1 MYIYIHIY
9 THMYVYIYICIHTYV
24 CIYMCVCIIVVL
36 DNGISNQLKMPWV
49 RKWES
54 RNVRVSSF
62 DSQCGPTSDVNVGL

>member
-1 MYIYIHIY
+1 MYIY
-9 THMYVYIYICIHTYV
+9 TYVYIRMCVYIYV
-24 CIYMCVCIIVVL
+24 CVCVCIIVVL